1 MLAAIL
7 TDVNKIVFEDIP
19 KPKPEPTQVVV
30 DVKAC
35 GICATDHKA
44 VRGKRKVEFPR
55 ILGHEPAG
63 VVEEVGV
70 AVKHFKPGDEVILS
84 PRGYCGVCPKCRMN
98 LFHYCE
104 TTFSTGG
111 DGGNRFLPGGYEEY
125 MVTEQNNVFLKP
137 KNLSWKAAAE
147 TEPLAGSWKGVIDY
161 SNMRVGES
169 VIVIGTGGIGMLCL
183 MVAHAAGAG
192 RLIAI
197 DTSDFALQNA
207 LRLGATHA
215 INPKKVADIREAVYD
230 IIPDGPDLIVE
241 AAGPIEAVDM
251 MFNLTRR
258 GTRVNL
264 FGITTP
270 EKFSLEGG
278 PTHFN
283 EIRMDASFS
292 VTPIAMQ
299 NAIRLQE
306 TGLVNT
312 EEIITHVFRLEDLE
326 EGMAVMDQHE
336 RNKVMIVQYDDPQLT
351 KKTSVSEEKAAAA
364 V

>member
-1 MLAAIL
+1 MLAAVL

-19 KPKPEPTQVVV
+19 KPEPGPTQVLV
-30 DVKAC
+30 DIRAC

-44 VRGKRKVEFPR
+44 VRGKREVQFPR

-63 VVEEVGV
+63 VVAEVGA
-70 AVKHFKPGDEVILS
+70 AVKAFKPGDEVILS

-111 DGGNRFLPGGYEEY
+111 DGGDRFLPGGYEEF
-125 MVTEQNNVFLKP
+125 MLTEQFNVFHKP
-137 KNLSWKAAAE
+137 KSLSWKAAAE
-147 TEPLAGSWKGVIDY
+147 TEPLAGAWKGVIDY
-161 SNMRVGES
+161 SQMRVGES
-169 VIVIGTGGIGMLCL
+169 VVVIGTGGIGMLCL

-197 DTSDFALQNA
+197 DTSDFALKNA

-215 INPKKVADIREAVYD
+215 INPKKVDDVREALYD

-241 AAGPIEAVDM
+241 AAGPLEAVEL

-270 EKFSLEGG
+270 EKFCLEGG

-312 EEIITHVFRLEDLE
+312 EEIITHVYRLEDLE
-326 EGMAVMDQHE
+326 EGMVAMDGSD
-336 RNKVMIVQYDDPQLT
+336 RNKVMIVQYDDPQVI
-351 KKTSVSEEKAAAA
+351 KKPVLQEA
-364 V
+364 

>member
-7 TDVNKIVFEDIP
+7 TDVNKIVLEDIP
-19 KPKPEPTQVVV
+19 RPAPEPTQVL
-30 DVKAC
+30 VKVQAC

-44 VRGKRKVEFPR
+44 VRGKRKVHFPR

-63 VVEEVGV
+63 IVADVGS
-70 AVKHFKPGDEVILS
+70 AVKHFKAGDEVILS

-111 DGGNRFLPGGYEEY
+111 DGGDRFLPGGYQEY
-125 MVTEQNNVFLKP
+125 MVTEQFNVFKKP
-137 KNLSWKAAAE
+137 KALSWKAAAE
-147 TEPLAGSWKGVIDY
+147 TEPLAGSWKGVIEY
-161 SNMRVGES
+161 SNLRVGES

-197 DTSDFALQNA
+197 DTSDYALANA
-207 LRLGATHA
+207 LKLGATHA
-215 INPKKVADIREAVYD
+215 INPNRVSDVRSAVHDIL
-230 IIPDGPDLIVE
+230 PDGPDLIVE
-241 AAGPIEAVDM
+241 AAGPIEAVNL
-251 MFNLTRR
+251 MFALCRR

-312 EEIITHVFRLEDLE
+312 EKIITHVYRLDDIEQ
-326 EGMAVMDQHE
+326 GMATMDTHE
-336 RNKVMIVQYDDPQLT
+336 RNKVMIVQYDDPQLIRR
-351 KKTSVSEEKAAAA
+351 
-364 V
+364 

>member
-7 TDVNKIVFEDIP
+7 TDINKIVFDDIP
-19 KPKPEPTQVVV
+19 KPEPGPTQVLVNV
-30 DVKAC
+30 QAC

-44 VRGKRKVEFPR
+44 VRGKREVQFPR

-63 VVEEVGV
+63 VVAEVGV
-70 AVKHFKPGDEVILS
+70 AVKAFKPGDEVILS

-111 DGGNRFLPGGYEEY
+111 DGGDRFLPGGYEEF
-125 MVTEQNNVFLKP
+125 MLTEQFNVFHKP
-137 KNLSWKAAAE
+137 KALSWKAAAE
-147 TEPLAGSWKGVIDY
+147 TEPLAGAWKGVIDY

-197 DTSDFALQNA
+197 DTSDFALKNA
-207 LRLGATHA
+207 LRLGATDA
-215 INPKKVADIREAVYD
+215 INPNRVDNTREAVYD
-230 IIPDGPDLIVE
+230 LLPDGPDLIVE
-241 AAGPIEAVDM
+241 AAGPVAAVET

-270 EKFSLEGG
+270 EKFCLEGG

-306 TGLVNT
+306 TGLVDT
-312 EEIITHVFRLEDLE
+312 EEIITHVYRLQDIE
-326 EGMAVMDQHE
+326 EGMATMDGNE
-336 RNKVMIVQYDDPQLT
+336 RNKVMIVQYDDPQLIG
-351 KKTSVSEEKAAAA
+351 KPVLQEA
-364 V
+364 